1 VDAAAICLKWAI
13 QRNIIVIPK
22 SVTPSRID
30 SNADLIDTF
39 DLTADEI
46 AMINK
51 LGPIDRTGPDPKT

>member
-1 VDAAAICLKWAI
+1 
-13 QRNIIVIPK
+13 VIPK

-30 SNADLIDTF
+30 SNADLLDTF
-39 DLTADEI
+39 ELTTEEI